1 VLSHLDYG
9 DADRLVTLFTA
20 TRGKLTAFAGGARKS
35 RRRFA
40 GALEP
45 FTLVQ
50 AKLVERRGETLRLD
64 GADVEEAF
72 FAIRQDLSLIARA
85 LYCLELC
92 RELVRD
98 RETGMTLNAVRETV
112 EAALAEREA
121 ELARAELKERLATER
136 VDVTLPAELLGPPKL
151 RPRGTLH
158 PSTLVRRDVEDIFLG
173 LGYEIVDGRE
183 VETVRYNF
191 DALGFPDW
199 HPSRSPRDTLFLDEQ
214 TLLRTET
221 SPAQIHKMEERRP
234 PIYMISIGRVYR
246 RDTIDATHF
255 PIFHQF
261 EGLAIDKGITLADL
275 KGTLLYVMRQLYGP
289 DREVRFRTHYFPFT
303 EPSMEPDVS
312 CFNCGGAG
320 CPVCKHSGWI
330 EMGGSGMVDP
340 YLYEFVGWGPEE
352 YTGFAFGMGIER
364 TAQLRYGISGIRPF
378 WDNDLRFLRQFR

>member
-1 VLSHLDYG
+1 MDTVERLLDWDPDTYER
-9 DADRLVTLFTA
+9 DALQ
-20 TRGKLTAFAGGARKS
+20 
-35 RRRFA
+35 
-40 GALEP
+40 ALERAS
-45 FTLVQ
+45 TSEE
-50 AKLVERRGETLRLD
+50 VERVSVAFLGRSSTLKLK
-64 GADVEEAF
+64 
-72 FAIRQDLSLIARA
+72 L
-85 LYCLELC
+85 
-92 RELVRD
+92 REVRD
-98 RETGMTLNAVRETV
+98 RDTGMKLNAIREAVERAVEAKKEQV
-112 EAALAEREA
+112 EAA
-121 ELARAELKERLATER
+121 ELEHKLSTEC
-136 VDVTLPAELLGPPKL
+136 VDVTLPARMLGELK
-151 RPRGTLH
+151 PRARGSLH

-183 VETVRYNF
+183 VETTRYNF

-199 HPSRSPRDTLFLDEQ
+199 HPSRSPRSTLYVGDK
-214 TLLRTET
+214 TVLRTET
-221 SPAQIHKMEERRP
+221 SPAQIHKMESTRP
-234 PIYMISIGRVYR
+234 PIYIISIGRVYR

-261 EGLAIDKGITLADL
+261 EGLAVDKGITMADL

-312 CFNCGGAG
+312 CFNCGGEG

-364 TAQLRYGISGIRPF
+364 TAQLRYGIPGIRPF
-378 WDNDLRFLRQFR
+378 WDNDIRFLRQFG

>member
-1 VLSHLDYG
+1 LDIVAG
-9 DADRLVTLFTA
+9 LDPENLEQEAIDAAAEASSL
-20 TRGKLTAFAGGARKS
+20 
-35 RRRFA
+35 
-40 GALEP
+40 GALSDVRIR
-45 FTLVQ
+45 FLGRSS
-50 AKLVERRGETLRLD
+50 ALKLALR
-64 GADVEEAF
+64 E
-72 FAIRQDLSLIARA
+72 
-85 LYCLELC
+85 
-92 RELVRD
+92 VRD
-98 RETGMTLNAVRETV
+98 RETGMKLNAVKDTV
-112 EAALAEREA
+112 EAALDAREA
-121 ELARAELKERLATER
+121 ELARAELEERLATEH
-136 VDVTLPAELLGPPKL
+136 VDVTLPAEVLGPPRL

-183 VETVRYNF
+183 VETTRYNF
-191 DALGFPDW
+191 DALGFPEW
-199 HPSRSPRDTLFLDEQ
+199 HPARSPRASLFLDDH
-214 TLLRTET
+214 TVLRTET

-234 PIYMISIGRVYR
+234 PIYMVSIGRVYR

-261 EGLAIDKGITLADL
+261 EGLAIDKGITMADL

-289 DREVRFRTHYFPFT
+289 EREVRFRTHYFPFT

-320 CPVCKHSGWI
+320 CPICKHSGWI

-364 TAQLRYGISGIRPF
+364 TAQLRYGITGIRPF

>member
-1 VLSHLDYG
+1 
-9 DADRLVTLFTA
+9 
-20 TRGKLTAFAGGARKS
+20 
-35 RRRFA
+35 
-40 GALEP
+40 
-45 FTLVQ
+45 
-50 AKLVERRGETLRLD
+50 
-64 GADVEEAF
+64 
-72 FAIRQDLSLIARA
+72 
-85 LYCLELC
+85 
-92 RELVRD
+92 
-98 RETGMTLNAVRETV
+98 MTLNAVRETV
-112 EAALAEREA
+112 ESALSAREDQ
-121 ELARAELKERLATER
+121 LARAELEERLATER

-183 VETVRYNF
+183 VETTRYNF
-191 DALGFPDW
+191 DALGFPEW
-199 HPSRSPRDTLFLDEQ
+199 HPARSPRDSLY
-214 TLLRTET
+214 
-221 SPAQIHKMEERRP
+221 PRRADRCSAP
-234 PIYMISIGRVYR
+234 RRRRRRSTRWRSGGRR
-246 RDTIDATHF
+246 STWSRSAASTAATRSTPTHF

-275 KGTLLYVMRQLYGP
+275 KGTLLHVMRQLYGP
-289 DREVRFRTHYFPFT
+289 EREVRFRTHYFPFT

-320 CPVCKHSGWI
+320 CPICKHSGWI